1 MSTTTKTTTRIN
13 YRSAIRFALKE
24 ELKRDDRVF
33 LLGEDIAS
41 AGGVFKVTEGL
52 YDEFGER
59 RVIDTP
65 ISETAIIGSALGS
78 ALMGLIPVAEL
89 MFSDFSAVAMDQI
102 ANQIAKY
109 RYMSGGQAHF
119 GLVIRAATGGGISFS
134 AQHSQSL
141 EAWFAHTPGLVS
153 LMPSNPRDA
162 KGLLKS
168 AIRSGQPVMFFEHK
182 GLYAM
187 EGEVPDQE
195 ELIPFGKSE
204 VRRRGAD
211 VTLVGASATV
221 QTCLEAATKLE
232 SDNIQAEVIDL
243 RSLYPL
249 DTKTILDSVEK
260 TGRLIVVEEDVG
272 FCGWGAEIAA
282 QVSENGLYSLKSPI
296 KRVSAPYTPIPFSP
310 ALESIYIPSSDRVHT
325 TAKALVES

>member
-1 MSTTTKTTTRIN
+1 MSTTRIN
-13 YRSAIRFALKE
+13 YRSAIRFALRE
-24 ELKRDDRVF
+24 ELKRDERVF

-65 ISETAIIGSALGS
+65 ISEVAIMGSALGS
-78 ALMGLIPVAEL
+78 ALMGLIPIAEL
-89 MFSDFSAVAMDQI
+89 MFSDFSMVAMDQI

-109 RYMSGGQAHF
+109 RYMSGGQARF

-141 EAWFAHTPGLVS
+141 EAWFGHTPGLVS

-168 AIRSGQPVMFFEHK
+168 AIRSGTPVMYFEHK
-182 GLYAM
+182 GLYGM
-187 EGEVPDQE
+187 EGDVPDDE
-195 ELIPFGKSE
+195 ELIPIGKSE
-204 VRRRGAD
+204 VRRHGSD
-211 VTLVGASATV
+211 ITLVGASATV

-232 SDNIQAEVIDL
+232 TDNIHAEVVDL

-249 DTKTILDSVEK
+249 DTKTIVDSVEK
-260 TGRLIVVEEDVG
+260 TGRLLVVEEDVG
-272 FCGWGAEIAA
+272 FCGWGAEIVA
-282 QVSENGLYSLKSPI
+282 QVSENALYSLKSPI
-296 KRVSAPYTPIPFSP
+296 KRVSAPYSPIPFSP
-310 ALESIYIPSSDRVHT
+310 ALESVYIPSREKVHLTARSLVQSD
-325 TAKALVES
+325 